1 MKKKIVG
8 MMLATSMIMTALTAC
23 GEEMN
28 DDTTPSGAISTEND
42 GDGYEGSDSASTE
55 KTEKSESI
63 ESSSSDA
70 EAGSSEDAEA
80 SEDSSN
86 ESVEIKG
93 LYADFVD
100 GKAKVKY
107 AGKADL
113 YQELAEVLTVGES
126 YTLQEICD
134 ALENAGE
141 YGTDPDLTFT
151 VIDCGQDGAEELAVE
166 IGLSAMYHLNMVI
179 KEINGELVICYD
191 EGSSDKHSVDINT
204 DGTIEATQFS
214 AANIHSYDYAFINA
228 DGEYVFYYGYTETY
242 GIVDDS
248 YDIYQGDTKI
258 SIPVDNLEKD
268 NIAVLEYYYEQDYKT
283 RDYFFS
289 FYSFDLEDNWKV
301 IPREENSEDIST
313 IMERFESAG
322 YKTLT
327 SEEVETTLA
336 LRAKEVGYPN

>member
-28 DDTTPSGAISTEND
+28 DDTTPIGAISTEND
-42 GDGYEGSDSASTE
+42 KDGDEGGDSASTE

-126 YTLQEICD
+126 YTLLEICD

-191 EGSSDKHSVDINT
+191 EGSSDRHFLDINT
-204 DGTIEATQFS
+204 DGTIEATNS
-214 AANIHSYDYAFINA
+214 DANYIHTYEYAFINA
-228 DGEYVFYYGYTETY
+228 DGEYIFYYGCQESY
-242 GIVDDS
+242 GIMDS
-248 YDIYQGDTKI
+248 YDIYQGDSKT
-258 SIPVDNLEKD
+258 SIPADDLEKD
-268 NIAVLEYYYEQDYKT
+268 NIAVLKYYYEQDNKN

-289 FYSFDLEDNWKV
+289 FYSFDTEDGWKV
-301 IPREENSEDIST
+301 VPREENSEDIFT

-322 YKTLT
+322 YKTMT